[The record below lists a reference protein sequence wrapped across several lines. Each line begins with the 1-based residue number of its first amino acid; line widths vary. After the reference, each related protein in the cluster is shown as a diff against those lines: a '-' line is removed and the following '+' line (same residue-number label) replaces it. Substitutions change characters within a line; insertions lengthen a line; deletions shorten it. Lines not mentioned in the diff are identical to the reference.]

1 MTKPPTHLEV
11 GRVAKAH
18 GLKGE
23 VIVKMTSNR
32 PEQRLAPGSR
42 LSTDKGDLEVVRSSP
57 HQHRW
62 IVAFAGVSDRAGA
75 ESLHGTV
82 LLAEPIEEEGALWV
96 HELIGAHVVDT
107 VGRRFG
113 AVEAVEA
120 NPASD
125 LLVLPGDRLVPLTFV
140 AETRTDGTLV
150 IDPPPGLLDED
161 IVFLVPPDPTWPAQ
175 FEAEAARLRS
185 ALREVAMRVHHYGST
200 SVPGLAAKPII
211 DILVAVES
219 LEPMEP
225 YLEPL
230 ESLGY
235 EYVPH
240 PENVRMPFFG
250 WPATR
255 PRSFNMH
262 VVEADSEEERRHLI
276 FRDRLRA
283 DPDTAAAYG
292 ALKASLVRRFRQ
304 KRQEYTDAKTAFI
317 DEVLRSGGESST
329 LDVQ

>member
-1 MTKPPTHLEV
+1 LTLLEV
-11 GRVAKAH
+11 GQVAKAH

-32 PEQRLAPGSR
+32 PDQRLAPGTR
-42 LSTDKGDLEVVRSSP
+42 LSTERGELEVVRSSP

-62 IVAFAGVSDRAGA
+62 IVQFAGVHSRDEA
-75 ESLHGTV
+75 ETLHGTI
-82 LLAEPIEEEGALWV
+82 LRAEPIEEEGALWV
-96 HELIGAHVVDT
+96 HDLIGAPVVDT

-140 AETRTDGTLV
+140 VETQADGTLV

-161 IVFLVPPDPTWPAQ
+161 IVFLVRPDPTWPAQ
-175 FEAEAARLRS
+175 FDAEAARLRS
-185 ALREVAMRVHHYGST
+185 ALGEVAVRIHHYGST
-200 SVPGLAAKPII
+200 SVAGLAAKPII
-211 DILVAVES
+211 DILVVVDS
-219 LEPMEP
+219 LEPMAP

-250 WPATR
+250 WPASR
-255 PRSFNMH
+255 PRSFNLH
-262 VVEADSEEERRHLI
+262 VVEADSEEERRHLD

-283 DPDTAAAYG
+283 DPETAAAYG
-292 ALKASLVRRFRQ
+292 ALKASLARRLRE
-304 KRQEYTDAKTAFI
+304 KREEYTDAKTAFI
-317 DEVLRSGGESST
+317 DEVLRADGGPST
-329 LDVQ
+329 LDMQ

>member
-1 MTKPPTHLEV
+1 VTLLEV
-11 GRVAKAH
+11 GQVAKAH

-32 PEQRLAPGSR
+32 PEQRLAPGTR
-42 LSTDKGDLEVVRSSP
+42 LSTERGELEVVRSSP

-62 IVAFAGVSDRAGA
+62 IVQFAGVGSRDEA
-75 ESLHGTV
+75 EALHGTI
-82 LLAEPIEEEGALWV
+82 LRAEPIEEEGVLWV
-96 HELIGAHVVDT
+96 HDLIGAPVVDT

-125 LLVLPGDRLVPLTFV
+125 LLVLPGDRLVPLRFV
-140 AETRTDGTLV
+140 VETRADGTLV

-161 IVFLVPPDPTWPAQ
+161 IVFLVPPDATWPAQ
-175 FEAEAARLRS
+175 FEVEAARLRS
-185 ALREVAMRVHHYGST
+185 ALGDIAVRVHHYGST
-200 SVPGLAAKPII
+200 AVPDLPAKPII
-211 DILVAVES
+211 DILVVVES
-219 LEPMEP
+219 LEPMAP
-225 YLEPL
+225 YQEPL
-230 ESLGY
+230 EGLGY

-240 PENVRMPFFG
+240 AENVRMPFFG

-262 VVEADSEEERRHLI
+262 VVEADSEEERRHLV

-283 DPDTAAAYG
+283 DPSTAAAYG
-292 ALKASLVRRFRQ
+292 ALKTSLARRFRE
-304 KRQEYTDAKTAFI
+304 KREEYTNAKSAFI
-317 DEVLRSGGESST
+317 DEVVRAARDDPST